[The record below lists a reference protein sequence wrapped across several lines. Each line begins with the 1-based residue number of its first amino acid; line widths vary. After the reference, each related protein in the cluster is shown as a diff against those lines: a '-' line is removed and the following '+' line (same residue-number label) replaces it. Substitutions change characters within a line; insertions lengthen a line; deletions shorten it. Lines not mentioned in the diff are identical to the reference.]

1 MYWSLTLYSNFFC
14 FTVKAGWGDWAGPGA
29 GGMAISKKT
38 LDKRDR
44 LMTKV
49 QSEHASKVLGRADSK
64 MSAVMIS
71 NRRIKTA
78 SKYKITEIPH
88 PFTSLEEYERSLQM
102 PLGDEWNS
110 SDVVKSNT
118 QPEIKLRPGRVIET
132 LKLSKKRAAAAE
144 TRLNKPA
151 NTNKKAKK

>member
-1 MYWSLTLYSNFFC
+1 M
-14 FTVKAGWGDWAGPGA
+14 KAGWGDWAGPGA

-44 LMTKV
+44 LLTKV
-49 QSEHASKVLGRADSK
+49 QGEHASKVLGRADSK
-64 MSAVMIS
+64 LSSVMIS

-88 PFTSLEEYERSLQM
+88 PFTSMEEYERSLQM

-118 QPEIKLRPGRVIET
+118 QPAIKLRPGRVIEP
-132 LKLSKKRAAAAE
+132 LRLSKKRAASAE
-144 TRLNKPA
+144 TRLNKPV
-151 NTNKKAKK
+151 TVKKAKK